1 MSNLNKISVGIRDSK
16 LSRAQ
21 TDILLNHLISVA
33 DNARGNIFDIK
44 TIKTQGDINN
54 SQRLDRIGGKGLF
67 IKEIEQHIIDCKI
80 DVGVHSMKD
89 VPAVESTEDLEII
102 CWLKREDPR
111 EALISNSGQNF
122 FDLPSGSVIGTSSI
136 RRRAQILNLRK
147 DLKIKLLRGNVDTRL
162 KKLRDNRYDAIIL
175 SLAGLKRIGL
185 LDHVT
190 EKLNEEQFLPA
201 ACQGTVGV
209 QSKRG
214 NNLKKLF
221 KLISHKET
229 EIESLTE
236 RQVLKNIKANCNS
249 PISVY
254 AKITDNMISV
264 KCEIFDHDGSK
275 IFSKKIKDEKNKYFN
290 IAKSLSQTILYDIG
304 QDKINKLDE
313 LNDFDYTPVRGSE
326 DT

>member
-21 TDILLNHLISVA
+21 TNILLNHLISVA
-33 DNARGNIFDIK
+33 DNARSSMFDIK

-89 VPAVESTEDLEII
+89 IPVIESTEDLEII
-102 CWLKREDPR
+102 CWLKREDHR

-290 IAKSLSQTILYDIG
+290 MAKSLSQTILYDIG

-313 LNDFDYTPVRGSE
+313 LNDFDYTPV
-326 DT
+326 